1 MKDKLRTRGLPT
13 TGSKSEVIPQLIQTE
28 VDPDDKWMHID
39 QEDEHDDG
47 YVAGA
52 EISQAANIYRREVE
66 LYRREKEL
74 AERKLMLARREI
86 ETF

>member
-1 MKDKLRTRGLPT
+1 M
-13 TGSKSEVIPQLIQTE
+13 IQTE

-39 QEDEHDDG
+39 QEDKHDND